1 MRLSVGVEVKNKKH
15 VYGVFFLCFLVFT
28 SCVKTRCIRYEEI
41 VRQPKPADFPIE
53 IFESANTAR
62 PYKVIGVVIANAGK
76 LHSERDTINHLRK
89 EARKMGGDALM
100 DLSMGPTSGTYT
112 YYAKYYSAST
122 HIRENW
128 AAKVIVWLD

>member
-1 MRLSVGVEVKNKKH
+1 MKNRR
-15 VYGVFFLCFLVFT
+15 YVFSLIFLCLLALA

-41 VRQPKPADFPIE
+41 IRPPKPANFPIE
-53 IFESANTAR
+53 IFESANTTL

-112 YYAKYYSAST
+112 YYAKHYSAST

-128 AAKVIVWLD
+128 AAKVIVWLDEGRINE